1 MLLSLLLQSLGVV
14 LASVAVDFP
23 VEDSDE
29 EMPGSSWNQ
38 YLGIWY
44 KNISVRTVVWVA
56 NREIPFLDSSSVLNI
71 INPGI
76 LALANGTGSVIW
88 SPNMTGSTR
97 DPAAQLMESGNLAV
111 QDANDKSGHF
121 LWQSFDYPCDTLL
134 PGMRLGKNF
143 VTGLECHLSSWKS
156 SDDPA
161 QGGFFSVELFRAG
174 PWNGIGFSERPNLKP
189 NTIYKYEV
197 VYTEEVYNSES

>member
-1 MLLSLLLQSLGVV
+1 MCLKFLQFQYQAIYAINNRQANKETKNCMVYEFCYPR
-14 LASVAVDFP
+14 FP
-23 VEDSDE
+23 
-29 EMPGSSWNQ
+29 
-38 YLGIWY
+38 
-44 KNISVRTVVWVA
+44 ISGRLTA
-56 NREIPFLDSSSVLNI
+56 RGLEEIPFLDSSSVLNI

-76 LALANGTGSVIW
+76 LALVNGTGSVIW
-88 SPNMTGSTR
+88 SPNITR

-161 QGGFFSVELFRAG
+161 QGGFFFC
-174 PWNGIGFSERPNLKP
+174 
-189 NTIYKYEV
+189 
-197 VYTEEVYNSES
+197 